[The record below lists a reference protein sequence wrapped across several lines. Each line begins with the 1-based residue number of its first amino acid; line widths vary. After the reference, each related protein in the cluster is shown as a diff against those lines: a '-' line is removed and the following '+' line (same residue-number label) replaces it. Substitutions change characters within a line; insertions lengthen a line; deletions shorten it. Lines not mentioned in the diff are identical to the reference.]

1 LHAGDAHNRR
11 SGTRPASASDGS
23 NHEEVCVAS
32 VESAATATAIRP
44 GVRARHRL
52 DLLSAM
58 VMAATTVAT
67 AWSAYQSALWNGE
80 HTAHKALS
88 TTAVVR
94 VAKLSNLAV
103 QRTSVHVTLF
113 VHWLSALNRG
123 DQRTA
128 DFLFARFPEPLRTA
142 AVAWRAADS
151 AGAATAPASPF
162 DIPEYLVQERLDAD
176 RWEEVA
182 AREAV
187 AADRANR
194 LANRYLL
201 FTIIYASVLFFAGI
215 CGKFRWP
222 VLDVAVLVVGA
233 ATLLVAVVLMLSAPR
248 L

>member
-1 LHAGDAHNRR
+1 
-11 SGTRPASASDGS
+11 
-23 NHEEVCVAS
+23 
-32 VESAATATAIRP
+32 
-44 GVRARHRL
+44 
-52 DLLSAM
+52 
-58 VMAATTVAT
+58 
-67 AWSAYQSALWNGE
+67 
-80 HTAHKALS
+80 
-88 TTAVVR
+88 
-94 VAKLSNLAV
+94 
-103 QRTSVHVTLF
+103 VHVTLF